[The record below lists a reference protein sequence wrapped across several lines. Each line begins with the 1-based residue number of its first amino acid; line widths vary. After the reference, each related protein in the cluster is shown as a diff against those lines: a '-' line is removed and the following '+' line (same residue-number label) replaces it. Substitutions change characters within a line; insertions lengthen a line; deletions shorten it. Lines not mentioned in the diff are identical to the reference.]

1 MRVTV
6 TLALEIPDHEVS
18 VKSIDQAVREA
29 VPEFVSAAWQRWVR
43 EVEDQAW
50 WAHPAGAMRVKSW
63 EQRTLWTTAGPVR
76 FKRRRFEV
84 AGERKGL
91 LLFDLRT
98 GLQGWQRNTP
108 GAERLMA
115 EAAADVP
122 GYALAARSLGRC
134 WGETPGAMQVWTA
147 VQRVGR
153 QLRREREAL
162 RRMVFW
168 DGELPG
174 WERPAPEFLALEA
187 DSTYLAAW
195 RGLGP
200 DHEVF
205 VGIGYTGKHQRGR
218 RRRLADKLVCS
229 RLGRA
234 EEFGQEFFAAAQE
247 RYNLVETRSGL
258 FMNDGDGRLRRMRQE
273 HFPRF
278 VPQLDWR
285 HMSCNLE
292 EAYGPAR
299 RERSKEVLGLLYAG
313 RYPEACRQVRGDA
326 GRLRSRGEQLR
337 QLVGYLE
344 GPGQELYGSRRLRR
358 LGVRLPP
365 HMEGTG
371 GIERNIGVLVVQ
383 RMKRRGMG
391 WTHNGAANLLAV
403 RNALFNHSHTS

>member
-1 MRVTV
+1 MRVNV

-18 VKSIDQAVREA
+18 VKSIDDVVREA
-29 VPEFVSAAWQRWVR
+29 VPEFVSAAWQQWARA
-43 EVEDQAW
+43 VEEQAQRV
-50 WAHPAGAMRVKSW
+50 HPAGALRVKSW
-63 EQRTLWTTAGPVR
+63 EARTLWTMAGLAR

-84 AGERKGL
+84 AGERRSL

-98 GLQGWQRNTP
+98 GLKGWQRSTP

-134 WGETPGAMQVWTA
+134 WGEAPGAMQVWAA

-153 QLRREREAL
+153 QLRHEREAL
-162 RRMVFW
+162 RRRVFW

-195 RGLGP
+195 RGRGP

-205 VGIGYTGKHQRGR
+205 VGIGYTGKLQRGR

-234 EEFGQEFFAAAQE
+234 EEFGQEFFAATQE
-247 RYNLVETRSGL
+247 RYNLVETRYGL

-285 HMSCNLE
+285 HASCNLE
-292 EAYGPAR
+292 EAYGPDR

-313 RYPEACRQVRGDA
+313 RHPEACRQVQRDA
-326 GRLRSRGEQLR
+326 GRLRSRGDQLR
-337 QLVGYLE
+337 QLAGYLE

-391 WTHNGAANLLAV
+391 WTQNGAANLLAV
-403 RNALFNHSHTS
+403 RNALSNHSHAS